1 MASNDLPQRGR
12 SHVLG
17 ELGVGAVKGCF
28 PAEWI
33 CREESPDYGIDLVV
47 EIVKGTS
54 VTGIRF
60 GIQVK
65 GKDLSQKGD
74 SLRIGGIKASTINYW
89 HHRSKRIMLPAYL
102 AEKDIIVWRWGDDI
116 AVPGTKENTITIP
129 QD

>member
-74 SLRIGGIKASTINYW
+74 SLRIAGIK
-89 HHRSKRIMLPAYL
+89 K
-102 AEKDIIVWRWGDDI
+102 
-116 AVPGTKENTITIP
+116 ITIHELSHSFEWIMP
-129 QD
+129 ASCIAYKEIFP